1 MARTSRRIQRASAN
15 RISSSD
21 PPTNGGGLQAPLR
34 YLPGI
39 GPKRAD
45 QLAGIGLLTVEDL
58 LYHLPFRYEDRRR
71 IKKIAAAVV
80 GQEESFVGRLVALQK
95 RFNPRRRVQM
105 LTGRLVD
112 DSGVMGLVWYR
123 APGFLANRLT
133 AGQTLLV
140 HGKVESGTGSERRI
154 AHPEF
159 EVLEAEDTVDPSAR
173 APALAAGSSSGFRP
187 TGVPEGT
194 TGLPVALHLTGIVPV
209 YLRPSGLSLTLMR
222 KWANHAVV
230 DYAVHLPNCLP
241 RSTMEGL
248 KLLDLPSALRHL
260 HGPAPEADVAA
271 LNDFSSPAHRTIIFD
286 ELFYLQLGLGL
297 RKKNNRARAGIA
309 LPRQRTERLARMNRL
324 LPFRLTGAQK
334 RVLDEIFADMES
346 AAVMQRLIQGDVGAG
361 KTMVAWYASLR
372 VIDNGY
378 QAVWMAP
385 TELLAEQHFRS
396 LKPYADA
403 LNVRAALVTGS
414 LPAKERKAA
423 LELATSG
430 AAQLVLGTHALI
442 QEGVE
447 IPRMALG
454 VIDEQHRFGVV
465 QRLAL
470 QRLTGKTSAGSLE
483 TSAPHMLLM
492 SATPIPRSLALVL
505 YGDLDVSILDELPP
519 GRTPISTKVYGE
531 KARREVYALV
541 LEQLRGGHQAFIVYP
556 LVEASEQL
564 QLVRDATRMAE
575 KMRAGVFKEFG
586 VGLVHG
592 RMSPAER
599 DDVMRAFRDG
609 KLGVLVST
617 TVIEVGIDIP
627 NATVMVIEHAERFG
641 LSQLHQLRGRV
652 GRGSAA
658 GHCLL
663 INRAPGNP
671 LAAQRLRVMEKQ
683 HDGFKIAEADLA
695 QRGPGEFLGTRQSG
709 LGDFRLA
716 NLARDTRLLLE
727 ARREAQAWLQKDPNL
742 ESAESA
748 RMKEILLQ
756 RWAQRLQLG
765 TVG

>member
-1 MARTSRRIQRASAN
+1 MDRLPRRNQRSFTK
-15 RISSSD
+15 RISNNEPS
-21 PPTNGGGLQAPLR
+21 TNAGLQTPLR
-34 YLPGI
+34 YLQGI
-39 GPKRAD
+39 GPKRAE

-71 IKKIAAAVV
+71 VKKIAAAIV

-95 RFNPRRRVQM
+95 RFNPRRRAQM
-105 LTGRLVD
+105 LTGRLAD
-112 DSGVMGLVWYR
+112 DSGVMGLIWYR

-133 AGQTLLV
+133 AGQILLV
-140 HGKVESGTGSERRI
+140 HGKVESGAGNERRI

-159 EVLEAEDTVDPSAR
+159 EVLEAEDAVD
-173 APALAAGSSSGFRP
+173 LAK
-187 TGVPEGT
+187 
-194 TGLPVALHLTGIVPV
+194 IVPV
-209 YLRPSGLSLTLMR
+209 YLRPAGVSLTLMR
-222 KWANHAVV
+222 KWANQAVAG
-230 DYAVHLPNCLP
+230 YAGHLPSCLP
-241 RSTMEGL
+241 RSTMGGL
-248 KLLDLPSALRHL
+248 KLFDLPSALRDL

-297 RKKNNRARAGIA
+297 RKKNNRACAGVA

-396 LKPYADA
+396 LKPYADG

-414 LPAKERKAA
+414 LPAKDRKVA
-423 LELATSG
+423 LALATSG

-483 TSAPHMLLM
+483 TSAPHMLLL

-531 KARREVYALV
+531 KARREVYTLV
-541 LEQLRGGHQAFIVYP
+541 LEQLRRGYQAFIVYP

-564 QLVRDATRMAE
+564 QLVRDATQMAE
-575 KMRAGVFKEFG
+575 KMRAGAFKEFG

-727 ARREAQAWLQKDPNL
+727 ARQEAQAWLQNDPNL
-742 ESAESA
+742 ESSEST